1 MLVVVVP
8 LLMLSMM
15 TWCRWWETGADPTFL
30 ALDVITG
37 GCVVVAAK
45 TIIDPVVPAF

>member
-15 TWCRWWETGADPTFL
+15 TWCRWWETGADSTFL
-30 ALDVITG
+30 VLDVITG